1 MSTNWTTT
9 AVRIELW
16 YCLLFFNL
24 FEQWS
29 EKRPS
34 SVKFIA
40 SYEQPSF
47 PFDCIQQQPLICIWD
62 LL

>member
-1 MSTNWTTT
+1 MGTDWTTT
-9 AVRIELW
+9 AVRIEFW
-16 YCLLFFNL
+16 GCLLFFYL

-40 SYEQPSF
+40 SYEQSAF
-47 PFDCIQQQPLICIWD
+47 TFDRI
-62 LL
+62 